1 MSKDH
6 ASPYGSAVSVNNL
19 QMSIDKSREEI
30 LWKYWTDKHHL
41 TRVDLGD
48 ALPGSTINE
57 SIM

>member
-30 LWKYWTDKHHL
+30 LRKYWTDKHHL

-48 ALPGSTINE
+48 ALPGSTIN
-57 SIM
+57 